1 VSEAH
6 PRSSPDILHRYVG
19 ISTVSSSEVQRLI
32 TAARLSPYR
41 GATQTL
47 DDAVELYRWNSI
59 ISGEL
64 FVVLGHTE
72 IVLRNA
78 LDRELRKSRLEH
90 AGTTWLAD
98 RATLRRPEQT
108 DIQMATDRRIKKGNA
123 TGHDDII
130 SELPFGFWRY
140 LLSSKYE
147 ATLWTP
153 YLRHSFPHFSGSPNQ
168 IRRAMERLHTLRNRI
183 AHHEPIFHRNLNR
196 DRDDCL
202 RILSWIDAKSKV
214 WVKNSTASA
223 LKSLQSR
230 P

>member
-1 VSEAH
+1 M
-6 PRSSPDILHRYVG
+6 G
-19 ISTVSSSEVQRLI
+19 ISTVSSSDIQRLV
-32 TAARLSPYR
+32 TATRLGPYR
-41 GATQTL
+41 VATQTL
-47 DDAVELYRWNSI
+47 DDAVALYRWNSD

-90 AGTTWLAD
+90 TSATWLAD
-98 RATLRRPEQT
+98 QATLRKPEQN
-108 DIQMATDRRIKKGNA
+108 DIQKAVDRRIKKGNTA
-123 TGHDDII
+123 GHDDII

-153 YLRHSFPHFSGSPNQ
+153 YLRHAFPHLSGSPNQ
-168 IRRAMERLHTLRNRI
+168 IRRTMERLHTLRNRI

-202 RILSWIDAKSKV
+202 RILSWIDPKSKA
-214 WVKNSTASA
+214 WVKCATASA
-223 LKSLQSR
+223 LEALRSR